1 MSAKEIRMSGALVVR
16 HRRTLETLLTRARVE
31 AALGRLPAEQREEF
45 LHAST
50 LSWVRIPTM
59 ETVFRALADDAG
71 RNAEELHIEVVKRSV
86 ADNVGGVWRL
96 LLRFHGDDSLVARLP
111 RVFSRAYDGGSV
123 SPVTVGE
130 GVGTFK
136 VEGWPQM
143 PEYARRGLAAGGE
156 EVLRLAGRLDAR
168 IKCLSPPGAD
178 PVMFQVTWRV

>member
-16 HRRTLETLLTRARVE
+16 HRRTLEALLTRDRVA
-31 AALGRLPAEQREEF
+31 AALAGIAAEEREEF

-59 ETVFRALADDAG
+59 ESVFRALAEDAG
-71 RNAEELHIEVVKRSV
+71 RDAAELHVEVVKRSV

-111 RVFSRAYDGGSV
+111 RVFSRAYDGGRV
-123 SPVTVGE
+123 SMVTVGE
-130 GVGTFK
+130 GIGTFK
-136 VEGWPQM
+136 VDEWPGM

-156 EVLRLAGRLDAR
+156 EVLRLAGRLDAH
-168 IKCLSPPGAD
+168 IKCVSPAGAD
-178 PVMFQVTWRV
+178 PVMFHVTWRL